1 MMKRSDKGQVLVL
14 VALCLFVL
22 LGLAALG
29 IDVGY
34 MYSVRHELQRCADSG
49 ALAGA
54 SVFRATDLDSTNPA
68 AQDLARERATDYATR
83 DEVTT
88 SRLNTVPGDVVLVTF
103 PTTPNLRRVR
113 VEVHRTAPLFFARV
127 LGRNDAVITA
137 FAVAEAF
144 PVTSHP
150 KCIVPWGIPAPWTN
164 NPPGDNSYTTGDQ
177 VNWPVVESDCDNKAI
192 TPWDYVNHVAGTPT
206 STIDQYL
213 CQGSLQTLKIGDSQ
227 SSSISGNFF
236 GVDFSQYAIPSDS
249 CPADNINS
257 GANFYQFMIENPCA
271 CELNIDLNANLPA
284 IPTEPGMMVGPTL
297 KATAPDSYTKAYG
310 GDIPGQMDANSLMN
324 QDPYG
329 YWDPVTNLPNSSDS
343 RYSDNNW
350 ARSPRVVRIPVYH
363 PDSNFNGGLNTPS
376 GGSNP
381 FQPLGFYGFWVQD
394 IVYIDKDPVTNKQL
408 GMVVGRF
415 VTVEGVGGGES
426 EGEGTVFNIRLV
438 E

>member
-22 LGLAALG
+22 LGFAALG

-34 MYSVRHELQRCADSG
+34 MYSVRHELQRCADAG

-54 SVFRATDLDSTNPA
+54 SAFRATDADSTNA
-68 AQDLARERATDYATR
+68 AARDLATERATDFATR
-83 DEVTT
+83 DVVTT
-88 SRLNTVPGDVVLVTF
+88 SRLNTQPGDAVVVTF

-113 VEVHRTAPLFFARV
+113 VDVQRNAPLFFARV

-144 PVTSHP
+144 PVTSHA
-150 KCIVPWGIPAPWTN
+150 KCVVPWGIPAPWTN
-164 NPPGDNSYTTGDQ
+164 VTADNSYNAGDP
-177 VNWPVVESDCDNKAI
+177 VNWPANESDCNNKTI
-192 TPWDYVNHVAGTPT
+192 TPWDIVNHVAGTPT

-213 CQGSLQTLKIGDSQ
+213 CQGSLQQLKIGDPHST
-227 SSSISGNFF
+227 SISGNFYGINF
-236 GVDFSQYAIPSDS
+236 GPLAIPSNS
-249 CPADNINS
+249 CPADIIND
-257 GANFYQFMIENPCA
+257 GASFYQFMIEHPCA
-271 CELNIDLNANLPA
+271 CELNIDLNAELPSV
-284 IPTEPGMMVGPTL
+284 PTEPGGMVGPTIQ
-297 KATAPDSYTKAYG
+297 ATAPDSYTKAYG
-310 GDIPGQMDANSLMN
+310 GNIPGKVDSISLMN
-324 QDPYG
+324 QDPTG
-329 YWDPVTNLPNSSDS
+329 FWDTSTNMPNSLDA

-350 ARSPRVVRIPVYH
+350 AASPRVVRIPVYH
-363 PDSNFNGGLNTPS
+363 PDASYNGGLNTPP

-381 FQPLGFYGFWVQD
+381 FQPLGFFGFWVQD
-394 IVYIDKDPVTNKQL
+394 VIYTDKDPLTGRQL
-408 GMVVGRF
+408 GTVIGRF